1 MFVFIA
7 IAAAGFILLL
17 GGSVFGHDHD
27 HDAHV
32 DHDHDGEGADEPT
45 VSIFSIKV
53 LATFVMGFG
62 AGGAI
67 AAYYNAGPLAATG
80 VGFGTGVILALLM
93 YAAVVQAHELLC
105 EFRTTSL
112 GNGHNRHRSRR
123 IGTKLRE
130 NVVPNTVA
138 VFYGRKYKN
147 GRGFMSTSAF
157 QLDID
162 ETDIPNKDNVRLRI
176 KSVASCQVSQVPED
190 LEGSADIPRQEAR
203 GDLIAR

>member
-32 DHDHDGEGADEPT
+32 DHEHDGEGADEPT

-67 AAYYNAGPLAATG
+67 DFFGLYLRLSGRAGE
-80 VGFGTGVILALLM
+80 I
-93 YAAVVQAHELLC
+93 E
-105 EFRTTSL
+105 
-112 GNGHNRHRSRR
+112 
-123 IGTKLRE
+123 
-130 NVVPNTVA
+130 
-138 VFYGRKYKN
+138 
-147 GRGFMSTSAF
+147 SA
-157 QLDID
+157 
-162 ETDIPNKDNVRLRI
+162 R
-176 KSVASCQVSQVPED
+176 
-190 LEGSADIPRQEAR
+190 
-203 GDLIAR
+203 

>member
-27 HDAHV
+27 HDSHV
-32 DHDHDGEGADEPT
+32 DHEHDAEGAGEPT

-67 AAYYNAGPLAATG
+67 AANYNAGPLAATG

-93 YAAVVQAHELLC
+93 YAVMRVIYSQQAS
-105 EFRTTSL
+105 SL
-112 GNGHNRHRSRR
+112 VATESIKGKT
-123 IGTKLRE
+123 GT
-130 NVVPNTVA
+130 VTVA
-138 VFYGRKYKN
+138 IGKDAVGEVTVTNRQYLARSSDGKPIERGR
-147 GRGFMSTSAF
+147 
-157 QLDID
+157 
-162 ETDIPNKDNVRLRI
+162 
-176 KSVASCQVSQVPED
+176 QVSVVDTIGSD
-190 LEGSADIPRQEAR
+190 LVVSERN
-203 GDLIAR
+203 